1 MKRVNILLG
10 GPESEYPQELSQS
23 IKGIPGPWV
32 GADRGSLHLL
42 ANGIVPEIAIGDF
55 DSISKKE
62 QKLLQDNVPVF
73 EKFPPEKDDT
83 DSELCLLAARESFN
97 AQEYYVYGATGG
109 RIDHFLVNLFLP
121 FDPRFNDFFDK
132 LYYKSATNTIKFFK
146 PGRYTVFHENSM
158 KYVAFVNL
166 GPVTH
171 LNIYDAK
178 YKLDDFNAGHPV
190 SWASN
195 EFLSDTIDFGFESG
209 IVAVIQSKDKKE

>member
-10 GPESEYPQELSQS
+10 GPQSEYPDELTQS
-23 IKGIPGPWV
+23 IKAIPGPWV

-62 QKLLQDNVPVF
+62 QMLLKNSVPIF

-83 DSELCLLAARESFN
+83 DSELCLLAAKERFN

-121 FDPRFNDFFDK
+121 FDHRFLDFYDK
-132 LYYKSATNTIKFFK
+132 LYYKAATNTIKFYK
-146 PGRYTVFHENSM
+146 PGRYSIFHENGM

-166 GPVTH
+166 GPMTH
-171 LNIYDAK
+171 LNLYDAK
-178 YKLDDFNAGHPV
+178 YRLHDYNSDHPI

-195 EFLSDTIDFGFESG
+195 EFVKDTIDFSFESG
-209 IVAVIQSKDKKE
+209 ILAVIQSKDKK